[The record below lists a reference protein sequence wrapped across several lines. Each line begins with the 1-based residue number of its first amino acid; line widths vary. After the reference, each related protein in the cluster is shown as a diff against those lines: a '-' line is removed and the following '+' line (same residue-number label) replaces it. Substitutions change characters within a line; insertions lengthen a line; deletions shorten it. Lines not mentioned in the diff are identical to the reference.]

1 MVLGSNQRL
10 VFWRGSYKAKV
21 RLDLNWLSLSG
32 STQGCWGGGEARCQR
47 KRRKSCRSD
56 IKEHRNC
63 IQQPDIAARRRLR
76 ERQQGLQNKNPNIS
90 FFFSRRNKTGK
101 KKKRKKKLITLTLHY
116 TLHYTLFGS
125 THELSNDVCHSSV
138 RLVLAATQRR

>member
-10 VFWRGSYKAKV
+10 VFWKGSHKAKV

-63 IQQPDIAARRRLR
+63 IQQPDIAARRRFR
-76 ERQQGLQNKNPNIS
+76 ERQQGLQNKSPKH
-90 FFFSRRNKTGK
+90 FFLFSGEIKQAK
-101 KKKRKKKLITLTLHY
+101 KKKKKKLHES
-116 TLHYTLFGS
+116 YTLFGS
-125 THELSNDVCHSSV
+125 THTLSRDVCHSSV
-138 RLVLAATQRR
+138 RLGLAAPQRC